1 MPKEKLKVFMSYA
14 HEDKA
19 MKTELDKALIA
30 LKKNKKIDVWQD
42 QECQPGQEWDSIIKN
57 ELLAADIILL
67 LISVDFNNSRY
78 IWEQELAVAMQRHE
92 KDEAR
97 VIPVILR
104 TCDWHDMPYG
114 KLQAL
119 PTGGVPVTKMED
131 RDEAYTNIAKGIRN
145 VVEYMLTH

>member
-1 MPKEKLKVFMSYA
+1 MPEKKLKIFMSYA
-14 HEDKA
+14 HEDEA
-19 MKTELDKALIA
+19 MKTELDKALVA
-30 LKKNKKIDVWQD
+30 LKKNKKIEVWQD
-42 QECQPGQEWDSIIKN
+42 LQILAGQKWDKTIKD

-104 TCDWHDMPYG
+104 TCDWQDMPYG
-114 KLQAL
+114 ELQAL
-119 PTGGVPVTKMED
+119 PSGAIPVKQFVD
-131 RDEAYTNIAKGIRN
+131 PDEAYTDIAKGIRG

>member
-1 MPKEKLKVFMSYA
+1 MSYA
-14 HEDKA
+14 HEDEA

-30 LKKNKKIDVWQD
+30 LKRNEKIEVWQD
-42 QECQPGQEWDSIIKN
+42 RQLLAGQEWDKTIKD

-67 LISVDFNNSRY
+67 LVSVDFNNSRY
-78 IWEQELAVAMQRHE
+78 IWEQELAVAMQRQE
-92 KDEAR
+92 RNEAR

-104 TCDWHDMPYG
+104 TCDWHEMPYG

-119 PTGGVPVTKMED
+119 PTGGLPVTKMAD
-131 RDEAYTNIAKGIRN
+131 PDDAYTNIAKGIRN